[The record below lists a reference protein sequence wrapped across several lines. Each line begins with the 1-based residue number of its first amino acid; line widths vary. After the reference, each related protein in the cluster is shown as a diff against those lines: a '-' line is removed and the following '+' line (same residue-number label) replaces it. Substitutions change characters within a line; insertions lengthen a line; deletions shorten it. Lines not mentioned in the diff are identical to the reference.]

1 MYAHAASPTAGIEIN
16 PTCVW
21 NWSCKLQIYETL
33 QIRTDTEW
41 QNTPKNFVQDIF
53 LGATFFIGTLATFW
67 LVISGMMMVFWWASE
82 SMYEKGKKWFQ
93 YSIVGVLLVILS
105 YVMIRAVQY
114 VAQWK
119 Q

>member
-1 MYAHAASPTAGIEIN
+1 MYANAASENAGIVIDSDCISN
-16 PTCVW
+16 G
-21 NWSCKLQIYETL
+21 SCKLQVYETL
-33 QIRTDTEW
+33 QLRTDTGGN
-41 QNTPKNFVQDIF
+41 NTPKNFVQDIF

-82 SMYEKGKKWFQ
+82 GMYEKGKKWFQ
-93 YSIVGVLLVILS
+93 YSIVGVLLVLLS

-114 VAQWK
+114 VAQGK

>member
-1 MYAHAASPTAGIEIN
+1 MYAHAQSPDAGIELSSD
-16 PTCVW
+16 CVA

-33 QIRTDTEW
+33 ILRTDTESN
-41 QNTPKNFVQDIF
+41 NTPKNFVQDIF

-82 SMYEKGKKWFQ
+82 GMYEKGKKWFQ
-93 YSIVGVLLVILS
+93 YSIVGVLLVLLS
-105 YVMIRAVQY
+105 YIMIRAVQY
-114 VAQWK
+114 VAQGK